1 MFKKSDLW
9 KYFEKCQEIN
19 FAICRF
25 CSKKIKT
32 SGNTTNLKCHL
43 EVMHKNALH
52 NTLPLSKLKSPSQP
66 QTNIPRSK
74 RETTIET
81 ETETEVEVETVV
93 ASTTPGTRVS
103 TSNSKSNLCEPSI
116 SKASLASTISIAY
129 EDTYQEDPTSECGE
143 SSQSLDAFSSL
154 GSKRQKTITETFSQ
168 LKSYAAGGRKYTKV
182 TNAILFMI
190 CRDYQPIN
198 IVENEGF
205 LHEKLLIN

>member
-1 MFKKSDLW
+1 
-9 KYFEKCQEIN
+9 
-19 FAICRF
+19 
-25 CSKKIKT
+25 
-32 SGNTTNLKCHL
+32 
-43 EVMHKNALH
+43 LH
-52 NTLPLSKLKSPSQP
+52 
-66 QTNIPRSK
+66 
-74 RETTIET
+74 
-81 ETETEVEVETVV
+81 
-93 ASTTPGTRVS
+93 
-103 TSNSKSNLCEPSI
+103 
-116 SKASLASTISIAY
+116 